1 MLEKILDYISE
12 ERNYKITLLRA
23 SLWASSFLSL
33 SLVLLIYELKECGLL
48 AFNISFNSVSFP
60 KDLPLPCIFVLT
72 FVFISPTWHL
82 SSTASL
88 YPFFSLYCL

>member
-12 ERNYKITLLRA
+12 ELNYKITLLGA
-23 SLWASSFLSL
+23 SLWASNFLSL
-33 SLVLLIYELKECGLL
+33 SLVLLICELKECGLL

-60 KDLPLPCIFVLT
+60 KDLPFVLT

-82 SSTASL
+82 SSVASL